1 MTADNQNIRIFATAL
16 LLTSGLAWL
25 EWGTHSQ
32 CLFAM
37 EFYLL
42 TGGAG
47 EGTFLHPAVA
57 LPLLGQVLLLV
68 AVFMPRR
75 WLLLTGIPPLFL
87 LLLLVFL
94 PGVLAGN
101 VRMALSP
108 LPFLVLSV
116 LALLATRTKRK
127 RKSRP

>member
-1 MTADNQNIRIFATAL
+1 MFATAL

-25 EWGTHSQ
+25 EWGAYSQ

-37 EFYLL
+37 EFHLL

-47 EGTFLHPAVA
+47 EGTFLHPAVV
-57 LPLLGQVLLLV
+57 LPLLGQLLLLG
-68 AVFMPRR
+68 AVLVPRR
-75 WLLLTGIPPLFL
+75 WLLLTGSVPLFL
-87 LLLLVFL
+87 LLMLVFL
-94 PGVLAGN
+94 PGLMAGN
-101 VRMALSP
+101 LRMALSP
-108 LPFLVLSV
+108 LPFLVLCV